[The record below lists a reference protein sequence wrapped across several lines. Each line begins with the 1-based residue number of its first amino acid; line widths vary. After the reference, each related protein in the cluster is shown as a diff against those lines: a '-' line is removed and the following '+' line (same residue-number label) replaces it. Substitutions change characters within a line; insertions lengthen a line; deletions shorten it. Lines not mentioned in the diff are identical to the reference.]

1 VQAAAPAVA
10 RAPQAPVTPLAVPDP
25 PAVIGAMLL
34 RGEALMAIGDIS
46 GARRFFE
53 RAAASGSGAGA
64 LQMGATY
71 DPTELARIGARGISP
86 DRDRAR
92 AWYRYAEQLGERGA
106 AERIATLEAT
116 R

>member
-1 VQAAAPAVA
+1 
-10 RAPQAPVTPLAVPDP
+10 VPDP

-53 RAAASGSGAGA
+53 RAAASGSGTAA
-64 LQMGATY
+64 LQMGASY
-71 DPTELARIGARGISP
+71 DPAELARIGARGIPP
-86 DRDRAR
+86 DPAR
-92 AWYRYAEQLGERGA
+92 SLAWYRYAQSLGEARA
-106 AERIATLEAT
+106 AERIATLEAS

>member
-1 VQAAAPAVA
+1 
-10 RAPQAPVTPLAVPDP
+10 VPDP

-64 LQMGATY
+64 LRMGATY
-71 DPTELARIGARGISP
+71 DPTELARLGARGIPP
-86 DRDRAR
+86 DPAR
-92 AWYRYAEQLGERGA
+92 SLAWYRYAERLGEAGA
-106 AERIATLEAT
+106 AARIATLEAT